1 MTDQPVSPY
10 AGARVTAV
18 VVTFNRLDLLRGLL
32 ERLESVP
39 GLTEVL
45 VVDNASTDGTGEWL
59 AGLADRDPAGD
70 RATVPVLGRTLATNG
85 GGLVSRVLRRQHDDE
100 SLGVLAL
107 RLTDQAGVGDRVMHD
122 LSLEGAHRFQ
132 TNRLAGAFGLVGRL
146 RAEVRQRR
154 ASSGPVTRNI
164 QHQSGAVTC
173 LTRDRESR

>member
-85 GGLVSRVLRRQHDDE
+85 GGQRAGGIAMQDAGDLVHPATAPV
-100 SLGVLAL
+100 AL
-107 RLTDQAGVGDRVMHD
+107 R
-122 LSLEGAHRFQ
+122 
-132 TNRLAGAFGLVGRL
+132 
-146 RAEVRQRR
+146 
-154 ASSGPVTRNI
+154 
-164 QHQSGAVTC
+164 
-173 LTRDRESR
+173 

>member
-59 AGLADRDPAGD
+59 AGLADRDPTGD

-85 GGLVSRVLRRQHDDE
+85 GGAQGFHDGLSWAVERGAAEGDVVFEGGTNAMAAVVYGPRPLTEMIGAGMVRLSGDPAQGQRFVDLFSLSR
-100 SLGVLAL
+100 
-107 RLTDQAGVGDRVMHD
+107 
-122 LSLEGAHRFQ
+122 
-132 TNRLAGAFGLVGRL
+132 
-146 RAEVRQRR
+146 
-154 ASSGPVTRNI
+154 
-164 QHQSGAVTC
+164 
-173 LTRDRESR
+173 